1 MNYEHM
7 PMPPNHDRYVSLAT
21 QFGRFVTRHWARN
34 DWTAASEYFRQVVD
48 SRAKLRYAT
57 VGSSLDA
64 PSDLVRF
71 LQRLSW
77 ETNQHMPSFSDC
89 MHTAEFL
96 KLLYVELTSREFASL
111 PTLAAEVLQGQTVLF
126 PSDAQ
131 RKQRYIERQREQ
143 EAKERERE
151 AQRRKKDAEKRAAQT
166 RERQLQQERERT
178 VNDANRRL
186 NEIHRLQGHLAECRD
201 KLATHMKSFADKV
214 ARRLGDDYVDLDH
227 HASQRW
233 RTLTEITHN
242 YNAARV
248 AFVRQWVSEYAGM
261 SLDAE
266 QATAVGAVNG
276 NVLVTARAGSGKTRV
291 LTARALFLHKH
302 CGVPVHRIM
311 LLAFNRRAAS
321 EMESRLRE
329 WLGDDIPHVMTFHA
343 LAYALVHPSEKL
355 LFDDKDEGKQHLS
368 EVTQQVIDEHVRNP
382 DFVDRIRNLMLEHF
396 KADWSRIETGGYHL
410 SSNEFL
416 DHRYSLQHETLRG
429 DRVSSFGQKVI
440 ANLLTEHDVPYWF
453 KRTIRWGG
461 RRLQADFSIPRGPQP
476 NLYIR
481 FTDATH
487 SDDDAPWKK
496 LADAV
501 KTGKFKGVLL
511 EYGPNDLQALG
522 NAGFA
527 ERLCDDLREHGLKP
541 RRLDADELWKAV
553 RDRALDSFAQAMV
566 NFVGRCRQRA
576 WSLEE
581 LDHYA
586 IQRKMNENASDY
598 EIEFY
603 RIGRRVYEAY
613 LARLDRDELEDFNG
627 LMLKAAE
634 RVKGGTTRFERKGN
648 AGDIRDIDYLHIDEY
663 QDFSR
668 SFYELTSTMRE
679 ANPDMTVFA
688 VGDDWQAINGF
699 AGSDLAYF
707 HNFDEH
713 FPKAQHL
720 SITQNYRSQKK
731 IVNASNALLAA
742 EDELA
747 EAVNKDDGLVEV
759 CNLDKFVPTPLE
771 REALRER
778 KRSSS
783 SGADEHEIAVA
794 RIAQWLAQEG
804 EVTLLNRTRD
814 LDALPGRTPKAA
826 QVALRESMIE
836 ELREHII
843 VDTAHSYKGL
853 ECDSVVIL
861 DAVANHYPL
870 IHPHWIF
877 GQIFGDSLA
886 SIEAAELRLFY
897 VAVSRARQRLII
909 CTQHAKRSPFLDM
922 VQKACS
928 FPTLD
933 VAALEPIAR
942 EASDRFEVRVFDSL
956 AVKDQLNHDGFNF
969 VYHADWSRCYWSR
982 VMPKEEVNNDWI
994 TKAPWN
1000 NGSVRIEVYDD
1011 KDNLVPSFDDNDN
1024 AANLAQ
1030 ADPF

>member
-1 MNYEHM
+1 
-7 PMPPNHDRYVSLAT
+7 
-21 QFGRFVTRHWARN
+21 
-34 DWTAASEYFRQVVD
+34 
-48 SRAKLRYAT
+48 
-57 VGSSLDA
+57 
-64 PSDLVRF
+64 
-71 LQRLSW
+71 
-77 ETNQHMPSFSDC
+77 
-89 MHTAEFL
+89 
-96 KLLYVELTSREFASL
+96 
-111 PTLAAEVLQGQTVLF
+111 
-126 PSDAQ
+126 
-131 RKQRYIERQREQ
+131 
-143 EAKERERE
+143 
-151 AQRRKKDAEKRAAQT
+151 
-166 RERQLQQERERT
+166 
-178 VNDANRRL
+178 
-186 NEIHRLQGHLAECRD
+186 
-201 KLATHMKSFADKV
+201 
-214 ARRLGDDYVDLDH
+214 
-227 HASQRW
+227 
-233 RTLTEITHN
+233 
-242 YNAARV
+242 
-248 AFVRQWVSEYAGM
+248 
-261 SLDAE
+261 
-266 QATAVGAVNG
+266 
-276 NVLVTARAGSGKTRV
+276 
-291 LTARALFLHKH
+291 
-302 CGVPVHRIM
+302 
-311 LLAFNRRAAS
+311 
-321 EMESRLRE
+321 MESRLRE

-343 LAYALVHPSEKL
+343 LANRLVHPREKL

-368 EVTQQVIDEHVRNP
+368 EVTQQVIDGHVRNP
-382 DFVDRIRNLMLEHF
+382 DFADRIRDLMLEHF
-396 KADWSRIETGGYHL
+396 SADWSRIATGGYHL

-440 ANLLTEHDVPYWF
+440 ANLLTEHDVLYWF

-461 RRLQADFSIPRGPQP
+461 RRLQADFSVPRGAQP
-476 NLYIR
+476 NLYVR
-481 FTDATH
+481 FADSAD
-487 SDDDAPWKK
+487 SDDGAAWKR

-501 KTGKFKGVLL
+501 EAGKFKGALL
-511 EYGPNDLQALG
+511 EYGPSELQRLG
-522 NAGFA
+522 KEGFA
-527 ERLCDDLREHGLKP
+527 QRLCADLREHGLKP
-541 RRLDADELWKAV
+541 RRLAADELWKAV
-553 RDRALDSFAQAMV
+553 RDRAVDSFTQAMV

-581 LDHYA
+581 LDQHA
-586 IQRKMNENASDY
+586 IQRKMNEDASDY
-598 EIEFY
+598 ELEFY
-603 RIGRRVYEAY
+603 RIGRYVYRAY

-627 LMLKAAE
+627 LMLQAAE
-634 RVKGGTTRFERKGN
+634 RVKGGTTWFGRKEN
-648 AGDIRDIDYLHIDEY
+648 TGDIRDIDYLHIDEY

-668 SFYELTSTMRE
+668 SFYELTSTMRQ

-713 FPKAQHL
+713 FPNAQHL

-731 IVNASNALLAA
+731 IVNASNALLADD
-742 EDELA
+742 DELA
-747 EAVNKDDGLVEV
+747 EAVNKYDGLVEV
-759 CNLDKFVPTPLE
+759 CNLDKFDPTPLE

-804 EVTLLNRTRD
+804 EVALLNRTRD

-826 QVALRESMIE
+826 QVALRESMLE
-836 ELREHII
+836 ELRDHVT

-877 GQIFGDSLA
+877 GQVFGDTLA

-897 VAVSRARQRLII
+897 VAISRARERLII

-922 VQKACS
+922 VQEACS

-942 EASDRFEVRVFDSL
+942 EASDRREVRVFDSF

-982 VMPKEEVNNDWI
+982 VMPKEEVNKDWI

-1000 NGSVRIEVYDD
+1000 NGSVRVEVYDD
-1011 KDNLVPSFDDNDN
+1011 KDNLVSSFDDNDN
-1024 AANLAQ
+1024 AANLAH